1 MKDNAYTALFMPC
14 FGIRFIL
21 IFLSVFY
28 WTTNHSQLI
37 HDNVELHNGTYDAT
51 IPIGEELVDKWGFIL
66 FFWHM
71 ILWLP
76 SIIFIPPLN
85 LPLTMVDTAFTVFIA
100 KAIHYQIGYTPQK
113 LKACHDPVGLE
124 LRRPPGTNE
133 SFFAAAGRL
142 NETVASPTQMCVEF
156 VKEMQTG
163 IACW

>member
-1 MKDNAYTALFMPC
+1 MKHNAGLTLFMPC

-21 IFLSVFY
+21 TFLAIFY
-28 WTTNHSQLI
+28 WGAGHSQVI

-51 IPIGEELVDKWGFIL
+51 IPIGEELVKKWGSIL
-66 FFWHM
+66 TAWN
-71 ILWLP
+71 ITLWLF
-76 SIIFIPPLN
+76 SFIFLPPLN

-100 KAIHYQIGYTPQK
+100 KAIHYQIGYTPQN

-142 NETVASPTQMCVEF
+142 NEPVASSTHMCVEF
-156 VKEMQTG
+156 VKELQIG